1 MTCRAIAI
9 AGLLATAAAP
19 LGTAQTQL
27 HQARTQLERC
37 QGGWEV
43 DRRDKV
49 AACTAVIDGK
59 QLEGDEIATAFYF
72 RGEALKDMAQ
82 WDKAMADLT
91 EAIRLAPDAA
101 APYAARGD
109 LFSNTD
115 KFDQAIA
122 DFDRAI
128 QLDPQDGY
136 LFRQRG
142 DAYEGKGMHARAVAD
157 YDEAIRLDPRDDLAL
172 STRCRL
178 RAILGQQRDEAAKDC
193 SPAGASG
200 SGGRR
205 P

>member
-1 MTCRAIAI
+1 MTIRASAT
-9 AGLLATAAAP
+9 AVLLATASAVAP
-19 LGTAQTQL
+19 LAAAQAQL
-27 HQARTQLERC
+27 HQPRTQLEKC

-59 QLEGDEIATAFYF
+59 QLEGDEIATAYYF

-91 EAIRLAPDAA
+91 EAIRLAPDAS

-109 LFSNTD
+109 LLSNTE

-128 QLDPQDGY
+128 QLEPKDGY

-142 DAYEGKGMHARAVAD
+142 DAFEGKGMHAQAIAD
-157 YDEAIRLDPRDDLAL
+157 YEEAVRLDPGDDLAL
-172 STRCRL
+172 SSRCRL
-178 RAILGQQRDEAAKDC
+178 RASLSQALDKSCPPAEAP
-193 SPAGASG
+193 SP
-200 SGGRR
+200 GGRR